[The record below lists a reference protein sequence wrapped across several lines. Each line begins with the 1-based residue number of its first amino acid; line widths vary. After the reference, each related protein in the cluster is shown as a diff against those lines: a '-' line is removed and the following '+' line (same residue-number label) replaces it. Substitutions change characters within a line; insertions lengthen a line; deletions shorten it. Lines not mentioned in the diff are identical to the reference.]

1 VINTFIRE
9 LFGFDTDENHI
20 NKAEE

>member
-1 VINTFIRE
+1 INTFIRE

>member
-1 VINTFIRE
+1 NTFIRE